1 MKKFNLDPKKFESI
15 LTLLILIL
23 MVFETFLF
31 INGLLNLNFFLFE
44 WIASF
49 MIAVKDFLYSITL
62 LLFGLFVLAKLS

>member
-1 MKKFNLDPKKFESI
+1 MDVHFDHKKFESI
-15 LTLLILIL
+15 LTLLILVLI
-23 MVFETFLF
+23 VFETYLF

-49 MIAVKDFLYSITL
+49 MLALKDFLYSITL